1 MSDLAGAT
9 LGRYQ
14 VVGRLGRGGMA
25 DVYKGFQPSLDRY
38 VAIKVLHPSMVEESE
53 FVQRFQREAKSV
65 ARLRHPNIIQV
76 FDYDNQGDTYYMV
89 MEFLDGPTLKAALEE
104 VHRRKEEM
112 PLVVALRVVSD
123 VGAAL
128 AYAHEMGVVHR
139 DVKPANIM
147 LDRSG
152 RVILT
157 DFGVAKM
164 LTGTKVTVT
173 GTVLGT
179 PAYMSPEQGM
189 GEPGDSRSDIYSLGV
204 VLYELATGRLPYDA
218 DTPLAVL
225 LKHAHDPLP
234 LPRTVNPGLP
244 EEVERIILRSLTKDP
259 ADRYPTVQA
268 MLDDIAALP
277 PATVPAAQPG
287 ALNTRSLAARAP
299 QSVASAPSPPMPPP
313 SRTTGSLPRKTF
325 WLGGGAVV
333 AVFACLGL
341 LAAGVLL
348 VYFTG
353 DDLMKLVAPAPPTA
367 VSPTRP
373 VTSTTVPRAPT
384 RTPRPPATPLGPAG
398 DILFEDHFDDTGS
411 GWGRLHSNL
420 SSADYQDGVYRIR
433 FDGTNDDAWATSG
446 HDFDDVRI
454 AVGTMKVGGPD
465 DNDFGVICRYR
476 DDANF
481 YAFLIT
487 SDGYY
492 GVMKMKDGER
502 IMVGQEEGNYLESTA
517 IHQGAAANEIVAE
530 CINDHL
536 ALHVNGVLVADV
548 RDGAFASGDVGLI
561 AGTFE
566 EGGVEIHFDDFIV
579 YGF

>member
-1 MSDLAGAT
+1 VSDLAGAT

-14 VVGRLGRGGMA
+14 VIARLGRGGMA

-38 VAIKVLHPSMVEESE
+38 VAIKVLHPSMVEEEE
-53 FVQRFQREAKSV
+53 FVRRFQREAKNV

-104 VHRRKEEM
+104 VHRRREEM
-112 PLVVALRVVSD
+112 PLQVALRIVAD

-147 LDRSG
+147 LDRAG

-173 GTVLGT
+173 GSVLGT

-204 VLYELATGRLPYDA
+204 VLYELVTGRLPYDA

-234 LPRTVNPGLP
+234 LPRTVNPALP
-244 EEVERIILRSLTKDP
+244 EEIERIILRALAKDP

-268 MLDDIAALP
+268 MLMDMAGLP

-287 ALNTRSLAARAP
+287 AMNTRSLAARAP
-299 QSVASAPSPPMPPP
+299 ESPSAAPPRSTPPP
-313 SRTTGSLPRKTF
+313 VPTPSSTPRRSV
-325 WLGGGAVV
+325 WLGGGAIV
-333 AVFACLGL
+333 ALLACLGL
-341 LAAGVLL
+341 TAAAGLTLYFVGDELTGRL
-348 VYFTG
+348 V
-353 DDLMKLVAPAPPTA
+353 PASRTTPGGPT
-367 VSPTRP
+367 PTFI
-373 VTSTTVPRAPT
+373 PRPT
-384 RTPRPPATPLGPAG
+384 RTPRPPVTPLGPPGAL
-398 DILFEDHFDDTGS
+398 IFEDSFDDPGS
-411 GWGRLHSNL
+411 GWRQFEDLGGGAAYAEGLFRIWVDEVRTDYL
-420 SSADYQDGVYRIR
+420 STAS
-433 FDGTNDDAWATSG
+433 FDL
-446 HDFDDVRI
+446 DDVRLS
-454 AVGTMKVGGPD
+454 ASTFKAGGPD
-465 DNDFGVICRYR
+465 DNDFGLVCRYA
-476 DDANF
+476 DDANY
-481 YAFLIT
+481 YALLIS
-487 SDGYY
+487 SDGYA
-492 GVMKMKDGER
+492 GIMLMEDGER
-502 IMVGQEEGNYLESTA
+502 SWPQELLPSDA
-517 IHQGAAANEIVAE
+517 IVQGASINAVTAE
-530 CINDHL
+530 CIGDHL
-536 ALHVNGVLVADV
+536 ALHVNGELVADV
-548 RDGAFASGDVGLI
+548 RDSTFSSGDVGLI

-566 EGGVEIHFDDFIV
+566 EGGVEIHFDDFV
-579 YGF
+579 AHQP

>member
-1 MSDLAGAT
+1 VSDLAGAT

-14 VVGRLGRGGMA
+14 IVARLGRGGMA

-38 VAIKVLHPSMVEESE
+38 VAIKVLHPSMVEEAE
-53 FVQRFQREAKSV
+53 FVQRFQREAKNV

-76 FDYDNQGDTYYMV
+76 FDYDNQGDIYYMV

-104 VHRRKEEM
+104 VHRRREEM
-112 PLVVALRVVSD
+112 PLLVALRIVSD

-179 PAYMSPEQGM
+179 PAYMSPEQGS

-204 VLYELATGRLPYDA
+204 VLFELATGRLPYDA

-234 LPRTVNPGLP
+234 IPRSVNPDIP
-244 EEVERIILRSLTKDP
+244 ESVERLILRSLAKDP

-277 PATVPAAQPG
+277 PATVPAAQAG

-299 QSVASAPSPPMPPP
+299 QSAASPPPQPTPPAG
-313 SRTTGSLPRKTF
+313 RTTRSVPRRRF
-325 WLGGGAVV
+325 WLGGGALV
-333 AVFACLGL
+333 ALFACLGL
-341 LAAGVLL
+341 IAAGALL
-348 VYFTG
+348 LYLTG
-353 DDLMKLVAPAPPTA
+353 DDLVKFVAPPPPTET
-367 VSPTRP
+367 SPA
-373 VTSTTVPRAPT
+373 TVPGIPT
-384 RTPRPPATPLGPAG
+384 RTPRPPATPLGPTGA
-398 DILFEDHFDDTGS
+398 ILLEDHFDDPGS
-411 GWGRLHSNL
+411 GWVQWEDMGGGV
-420 SSADYQDGVYRIR
+420 DYGEGVFRIWLDEIR
-433 FDGTNDDAWATSG
+433 TDYVSTSG
-446 HDFDDVRI
+446 HDFADVRLSVSTFK
-454 AVGTMKVGGPD
+454 AGGPD
-465 DNDFGVICRYR
+465 DNDFGLVCRHQ
-476 DDANF
+476 DDDNF
-481 YAFLIT
+481 YAFLIS
-487 SDGYY
+487 SDGYA
-492 GVMKMKDGER
+492 GILKMEDARRTWLE
-502 IMVGQEEGNYLESTA
+502 QEGMLSTDA
-517 IHQGAAANEIVAE
+517 IFQGAAINEVTALCVA
-530 CINDHL
+530 DHL
-536 ALHVNGVLVADV
+536 ALHVNGHLVTDV
-548 RDGAFASGDVGLI
+548 RDGTFVSGDVGLI

-566 EGGVEIHFDDFIV
+566 EGGVEIHFDDFFV
-579 YGF
+579 YGS

>member
-14 VVGRLGRGGMA
+14 VISRLGRGGMA

-38 VAIKVLHPSMVEESE
+38 VAIKVLHPSMVEDEE
-53 FVQRFQREAKSV
+53 FVRRFQREAKNV

-76 FDYDNQGDTYYMV
+76 FDYDNQGDIYYMV

-104 VHRRKEEM
+104 VHRRREEM
-112 PLVVALRVVSD
+112 PLQVALRIISD

-147 LDRSG
+147 LDRTG

-189 GEPGDSRSDIYSLGV
+189 GEPGDHRSDIYSLGV

-234 LPRTVNPGLP
+234 MPRSVNPSLP
-244 EEVERIILRSLTKDP
+244 EEIERIILRALAKEP

-268 MLDDIAALP
+268 MIDDIHGLP
-277 PATVPAAQPG
+277 PATVPATQPG
-287 ALNTRSLAARAP
+287 ALDTRSLAARAP
-299 QSVASAPSPPMPPP
+299 ESASVAPARPTPLP
-313 SRTTGSLPRKTF
+313 SRTATSTTRRTVF
-325 WLGGGAVV
+325 LGGGAAVV
-333 AVFACLGL
+333 VLACLGL
-341 LAAGVLL
+341 AAAGALAL
-348 VYFTG
+348 YLFG
-353 DDLMKLVAPAPPTA
+353 DQLTALVAPAPPTA
-367 VSPTRP
+367 VAEGPTP
-373 VTSTTVPRAPT
+373 TFVPRPT
-384 RTPRPPATPLGPAG
+384 RTQPAPVTPLGPPGAV
-398 DILFEDHFDDTGS
+398 ILEDSFDNAES
-411 GWGRLHSNL
+411 GWRQYEDLGGG
-420 SSADYQDGVYRIR
+420 ADYGDGLFRIWV
-433 FDGTNDDAWATSG
+433 DEVLTDYVSTPG
-446 HDFDDVRI
+446 HDLHDVRLTVSTFK
-454 AVGTMKVGGPD
+454 AGGPD
-465 DNDFGVICRYR
+465 DNDFGLICRYT
-476 DDANF
+476 DDANY
-481 YAFLIT
+481 YALLIS
-487 SDGYY
+487 SDGFA
-492 GVMKMKDGER
+492 GVMLMEDGVR
-502 IMVGQEEGNYLESTA
+502 SWPQHEGMLSSEA
-517 IHQGAAANEIVAE
+517 IVQGASVNEITGE
-530 CINDHL
+530 CIGDHL
-536 ALHVNGVLVADV
+536 ALHVNGQLVADV
-548 RDGAFASGDVGLI
+548 RDSTFASGDVGLI

-566 EGGVEIHFDDFIV
+566 EGGVEIHFDNFAA
-579 YGF
+579 YEP